1 MAIWFGHGPRRKVVT
16 SETTEERSGFML
28 SQYTPVATLPTA
40 DSSAARNFYE
50 GTLGLT
56 VERDGF
62 GGIYYRC
69 GDGAL
74 FVYESSYA
82 GTNKATAVSFDVPTS
97 AFQDEVDALRA
108 KGVEFMT
115 FEADGMEWT
124 DGVAAMGESV
134 RSVWFTDPDGNILNV
149 STGEF

>member
-1 MAIWFGHGPRRKVVT
+1 
-16 SETTEERSGFML
+16 ML

-40 DSSAARNFYE
+40 DLSAARNFYE

-56 VERDGF
+56 LENEGM

-74 FVYESSYA
+74 FVYESQYA

-97 AFQDEVDALRA
+97 AFQSEVDALRE
-108 KGVEFMT
+108 KGVDFMT
-115 FEADGMEWT
+115 FEFEGMEWN
-124 DGVAAMGESV
+124 DGVASMGESV
-134 RSVWFTDPDGNILNV
+134 LAVWFTDPDGNILNI
-149 STGEF
+149 SAGEM